1 MWKGFPIAS
10 PSLLASEHE
19 HVLAIQDELLYE
31 VVNGQ
36 RVELPPTSAYATWLA
51 SRLQN
56 RLGPYAEDKGLGT
69 PVTEMLFV
77 LDAERDLRRRPD
89 VAFVSTAR
97 WPLDRAS
104 PMTGDWDMVPDL
116 AVEVL
121 SPNDV
126 FKDVLAK
133 VREYFHYGVQVVW
146 VIAPEEQ
153 QVYVYD
159 SPTHVRILTVQEEL
173 TGGEVV
179 PGFRMPLGQ
188 LFQHTA
194 APTVTPAS

>member
-1 MWKGFPIAS
+1 MAS
-10 PSLLASEHE
+10 TSLLVSEHE
-19 HVLAIQDELLYE
+19 DVLAVQDEPLYE
-31 VVNGQ
+31 IINGQ
-36 RVELPPTSAYATWLA
+36 RVDLPPMSAYATWIA
-51 SRLQN
+51 SRLHL
-56 RLGPYAEDKGLGT
+56 RLGLYAEDKGLG
-69 PVTEMLFV
+69 VSVAEMLFV
-77 LDAERDLRRRPD
+77 LDAEHNLRRRPD

-97 WPLDRAS
+97 WPLDRAL
-104 PMTGDWDMVPDL
+104 PETGDWDVVPDL
-116 AVEVL
+116 AVEVI

-159 SPTHVRILTVQEEL
+159 APTHVRILTGQDEL

-179 PGFRMPLGQ
+179 SGFRIPLGY
-188 LFQHTA
+188 LFQQAASPTI
-194 APTVTPAS
+194 APTS

>member
-1 MWKGFPIAS
+1 MAS

-19 HVLAIQDELLYE
+19 NVLAVQDEPLYE
-31 VVNGQ
+31 IVNGQ
-36 RVELPPTSAYATWLA
+36 RVALQPMSTYATWLA
-51 SRLQN
+51 SCLHG
-56 RLGPYAEDKGLGT
+56 RLGHYTEDNGLGT
-69 PVTEMLFV
+69 SVTAMLFV
-77 LDAERDLRRRPD
+77 LDAEHDLRRRPD

-97 WPLDRAS
+97 WPLDRAL
-104 PMTGDWDMVPDL
+104 PMTGDWDVVPDL
-116 AVEVL
+116 AVEVI

-153 QVYVYD
+153 QAYVYD
-159 SPTHVRILTVQEEL
+159 SPVQVRILTGQDEL

-179 PGFRMPLGQ
+179 PGFRMPLVH
-188 LFQHTA
+188 LFQHAA
-194 APTVTPAS
+194 APTIAPAS

>member
-1 MWKGFPIAS
+1 MAS

-19 HVLAIQDELLYE
+19 NVLAVQDEPLYE
-31 VVNGQ
+31 IVNGQ
-36 RVELPPTSAYATWLA
+36 RVALQPMSTYATWLA
-51 SRLQN
+51 SCLHG
-56 RLGPYAEDKGLGT
+56 RLGLYTEDNGLGAS
-69 PVTEMLFV
+69 VAAMLFV
-77 LDAERDLRRRPD
+77 LDAEHDLRRRPD

-97 WPLDRAS
+97 WPLDRAL
-104 PMTGDWDMVPDL
+104 PMTGDWDVVPDL
-116 AVEVL
+116 AVEVI

-153 QVYVYD
+153 QAYVYD
-159 SPTHVRILTVQEEL
+159 SPVQVRILTGQDEL

-179 PGFRMPLGQ
+179 PGFRMPLVH
-188 LFQHTA
+188 LFQHAA
-194 APTVTPAS
+194 APTIAPAS

>member
-1 MWKGFPIAS
+1 MAS

-19 HVLAIQDELLYE
+19 HVLAVQDEPLYE
-31 VVNGQ
+31 IVNGQ
-36 RVELPPTSAYATWLA
+36 PVELPPMSAYATWIA
-51 SRLQN
+51 SRLHI
-56 RLGPYAEDKGLGT
+56 RLGLYAEDKGLGT
-69 PVTEMLFV
+69 SVTEMLFV
-77 LDAERDLRRRPD
+77 LDAEHNLRRRPD

-97 WPLDRAS
+97 WPLDRAL
-104 PMTGDWDMVPDL
+104 PITGDWDVVPDL
-116 AVEVL
+116 AVEVI

-133 VREYFHYGVQVVW
+133 VREYFHYGVQAVW

-159 SPTHVRILTVQEEL
+159 APTHVRILTGQDEL

-179 PGFRMPLGQ
+179 PGFRMPLGH
-188 LFQHTA
+188 LFQHVTS
-194 APTVTPAS
+194 PTVAPAS